1 MIFLFFNNLCQI
13 LYCFFYLIYYY
24 KYKKI
29 DHHEEYVS
37 FVRLIY
43 IYVIIT
49 YYITYI
55 NIS

>member
-1 MIFLFFNNLCQI
+1 MIFLFFNNLSQI

-29 DHHEEYVS
+29 DHHEEYVF

-43 IYVIIT
+43 IYML
-49 YYITYI
+49 
-55 NIS
+55 